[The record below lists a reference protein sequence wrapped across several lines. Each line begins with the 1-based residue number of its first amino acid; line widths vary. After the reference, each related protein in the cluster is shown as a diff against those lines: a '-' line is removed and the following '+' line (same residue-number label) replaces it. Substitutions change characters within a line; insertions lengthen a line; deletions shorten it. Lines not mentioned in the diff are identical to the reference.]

1 MVRENGPD
9 SNRVGLVLQAEV
21 SIGINFS
28 LSANA
33 TFSENKIVRYT
44 QYTDM
49 YDADFNYLGQQAT
62 EYKRS
67 DIAFSPSL
75 TANGIIGYQDGRLNV
90 ELSCRY
96 VSCKYLAGIETK
108 LRLLHDWYV

>member
-1 MVRENGPD
+1 MYYKDQLEHKGSINYTGEIIRDNVPD
-9 SNRVGLVLQAEV
+9 SYRVGLELQAGV
-21 SIGINFS
+21 SLGRNFS

-75 TANGIIGYQDGRLNV
+75 TRSEERRVGKRGR
-90 ELSCRY
+90 
-96 VSCKYLAGIETK
+96 
-108 LRLLHDWYV
+108 